1 MDRFANLLLDVAE
14 VLGEATEDEIR
25 DYEDALKQLK
35 ARAAADLQ
43 QNVYQNRTQ
52 FIKISKEA
60 EKLKGEMRTLRNLM
74 SELKTNTTALR
85 ASSNSVDS
93 SGGLGPEFALSKKD
107 RRSSIVDR
115 TALWSAQM
123 QVSNIIKSAVA
134 LTIAKHVDRLYTKP
148 LKDHKNSCPTLKV
161 ATWFRMQARGLNWIT
176 QPTSPDDPCKYFFST
191 TTC

>member
-1 MDRFANLLLDVAE
+1 MLPSSVRHGGWTRIGVTDRFADLLLDVAE

-74 SELKTNTTALR
+74 LELKTNTTALR
-85 ASSNSVDS
+85 ASSNSADS
-93 SGGLGPEFALSKKD
+93 SGSLGPEFSTGLSKRD
-107 RRSSIVDR
+107 RRSSITDR

-123 QVSNIIKSAVA
+123 QVSITFKLDFTRI
-134 LTIAKHVDRLYTKP
+134 LAKHIDRLYTKVS
-148 LKDHKNSCPTLKV
+148 KDHKSSYPIHKAAMLFKMP
-161 ATWFRMQARGLNWIT
+161 AHGLN
-176 QPTSPDDPCKYFFST
+176 
-191 TTC
+191 